1 MWRAAAFVDAVPPI
15 VKRPFAASVR
25 FPSGNPQTATVSA
38 VPSSRSINRAPGGGG
53 SRPKSAGSV
62 AATTTAIASPG
73 IVAASKRRTASAR
86 YPAPS
91 TTKVAF
97 APSTGR
103 RTTAKTGAANAPP
116 RVFTATARPVPRPLS
131 AALCASRVNVA
142 PISSVGAP
150 RMDAATV
157 ASATQTAP
165 SPSPRALRSQASS
178 SIACVKACPAAR
190 TATPSQSNSRPVGSF
205 AFPAKV
211 APSAVPPK
219 NTTSTA
225 TKVKTVPSSTNA
237 SWRVTT
243 TSSPSPRRPV
253 MANVATSRGRDV
265 RSLDLAPTVP
275 RRGRGCD
282 DPDGEARDIAA
293 SIAAH
298 ARFRPAKRHVAP
310 RNPSAGCAQTTAA
323 TTPATA
329 PAVFA
334 A

>member
-1 MWRAAAFVDAVPPI
+1 M
-15 VKRPFAASVR
+15 
-25 FPSGNPQTATVSA
+25 N
-38 VPSSRSINRAPGGGG
+38 
-53 SRPKSAGSV
+53 
-62 AATTTAIASPG
+62 
-73 IVAASKRRTASAR
+73 
-86 YPAPS
+86 
-91 TTKVAF
+91 VAF
-97 APSTGR
+97 APSAGSSA
-103 RTTAKTGAANAPP
+103 TAKTGAANAPP
-116 RVFTATARPVPRPLS
+116 SVFTATARPVPKPLS
-131 AALCASRVNVA
+131 AALCANRANVA

-165 SPSPRALRSQASS
+165 SPSPRTPRSQASS
-178 SIACVKACPAAR
+178 SIACVRACPAAR
-190 TATPSQSNSRPVGSF
+190 TATPSQSNRRPVGSF
-205 AFPAKV
+205 AFPAKA

-225 TKVKTVPSSTNA
+225 AKVKTVPSSTNA

-253 MANVATSRGRDV
+253 TANVATSRGRDV
-265 RSLDLAPTVP
+265 GSPDLSPSVP
-275 RRGRGCD
+275 RRGKGRD
-282 DPDGEARDIAA
+282 DPDDGVRAIAA

-310 RNPSAGCAQTTAA
+310 RSPSAGCAQTTAA

>member
-1 MWRAAAFVDAVPPI
+1 MPPI

-25 FPSGNPQTATVSA
+25 LPSGNPQTATVSA
-38 VPSSRSINRAPGGGG
+38 APSRRSTNRAPGGGG

-62 AATTTAIASPG
+62 AATTTAIAIPG
-73 IVAASKRRTASAR
+73 IVDASRRRTASAI

-91 TTKVAF
+91 TRNVAF
-97 APSTGR
+97 APSAGSS
-103 RTTAKTGAANAPP
+103 TTAKTGAANAPP
-116 RVFTATARPVPRPLS
+116 SVFTATARPVPRPLS
-131 AALCASRVNVA
+131 AAPCASRANVA

-150 RMDAATV
+150 RMDAVTS

-165 SPSPRALRSQASS
+165 NPSPKAPRSQESS
-178 SIACVKACPAAR
+178 STACVKACPEAK
-190 TATPSQSNSRPVGSF
+190 TATPSQSNKRPVGSL

-219 NTTSTA
+219 NTTNTA
-225 TKVKTVPSSTNA
+225 AKVKTVPSSTNA

-253 MANVATSRGRDV
+253 TANVATSRGRDV
-265 RSLDLAPTVP
+265 PSSDPPPFVP
-275 RRGRGCD
+275 RRGRGRD
-282 DPDGEARDIAA
+282 SLDGDVRAIAA
-293 SIAAH
+293 SSAAH

-310 RNPSAGCAQTTAA
+310 RSPSSGCAQTTAA